1 MGRGTITA
9 SLGEGQYTITIDY
22 GAAEIDDRVGFYES
36 EIALYDAQITAA
48 QSAAASAAVG
58 GTDLWNAVDGA
69 INAYRADP
77 TGENN
82 KAVISASEAAAL
94 FNAEL
99 AELDRKLQ
107 WLRID
112 RASLVTRKA
121 TFESIPATESRNAWC
136 ADYTIDAE
144 GLIPTIEI
152 NGEGPLILVSPSPET
167 PTAAS
172 GLMTSRMAM
181 SGSAT
186 YLNAMLL
193 PGWQKF
199 SPTYRLGEITAI
211 DRGADTCAV
220 TLDEA
225 LSSAQELDINQA
237 LELVDVPFDYMDCNN
252 APFLFGDRVVVA
264 FTAQDWAQPKV
275 IGFESNPRPCTA
287 WIWVGAGIERQAGGT
302 LSVGRQYLVAKIHPD
317 TLEVEETWGRASD
330 LFVGPIRRYGV
341 ENAYYSE
348 RDGKVKDAKTG
359 SVVKIFAEADLSIF
373 WGLSDIAITGTHV
386 FQSSAENEKI
396 YEYTWPAGVLTRS
409 FDWPGTP
416 PYGVH
421 LVADTGTLV
430 LFVRKLTPDV
440 PEPRPRQWE
449 TFAYDPV
456 TLDLR
461 WSEVESYGTTN
472 SGPFG
477 IDVSEKYVANLFG
490 TTVDSVEVFELVVRN
505 VTTGALIRRT
515 PITFYTAPIIE
526 GQPLDRIFTNGV
538 AIRNDDVYLITT
550 EAESVSGGEAQGY
563 GDKYSIHK
571 FNILTGV
578 MSSPDASRT
587 DIFGA
592 LTTDTYRGASSG
604 LSAA

>member
-1 MGRGTITA
+1 M
-9 SLGEGQYTITIDY
+9 Y
-22 GAAEIDDRVGFYES
+22 
-36 EIALYDAQITAA
+36 
-48 QSAAASAAVG
+48 
-58 GTDLWNAVDGA
+58 
-69 INAYRADP
+69 
-77 TGENN
+77 
-82 KAVISASEAAAL
+82 
-94 FNAEL
+94 
-99 AELDRKLQ
+99 
-107 WLRID
+107 
-112 RASLVTRKA
+112 
-121 TFESIPATESRNAWC
+121 
-136 ADYTIDAE
+136 
-144 GLIPTIEI
+144 
-152 NGEGPLILVSPSPET
+152 
-167 PTAAS
+167 
-172 GLMTSRMAM
+172 
-181 SGSAT
+181 
-186 YLNAMLL
+186 
-193 PGWQKF
+193 
-199 SPTYRLGEITAI
+199 
-211 DRGADTCAV
+211 
-220 TLDEA
+220 
-225 LSSAQELDINQA
+225 
-237 LELVDVPFDYMDCNN
+237 
-252 APFLFGDRVVVA
+252 
-264 FTAQDWAQPKV
+264 
-275 IGFESNPRPCTA
+275 
-287 WIWVGAGIERQAGGT
+287 
-302 LSVGRQYLVAKIHPD
+302 
-317 TLEVEETWGRASD
+317 
-330 LFVGPIRRYGV
+330 VGPIRRYGV

-373 WGLSDIAITGTHV
+373 WGLSDIAITGTHI
-386 FQSSAENEKI
+386 FTASAEDEKI

-409 FDWPGTP
+409 FDWPGAP
-416 PYGVH
+416 PYGVN
-421 LVADTGTLV
+421 LVADSGTLV
-430 LFVRKLTPDV
+430 LFVRKLTPGV

-550 EAESVSGGEAQGY
+550 EWESVSGGEAQGY

-592 LTTDTYRGASSG
+592 LTTDRYRGASGG